1 MSMWP
6 SLQEHN
12 LEKSGS
18 ALVLVAALLVRWL
31 VSLHSYSGM
40 STPPMFG
47 DFEAQ
52 RHWMELTFH
61 LPVADWYFYDLQYWG
76 LDYPPLTAYVSY
88 FFGYVAQFVEPEL
101 VALKASRGYE
111 TATGKVFMRVSV
123 LVCDLV
129 VFMPSL
135 LLLAKGIYKRQWA
148 LRMEFLMLVLLQPA
162 FILIDH
168 GHFQYNN
175 VSLGF
180 TTLSVACIL
189 QDYEVLGSIFFS
201 CALNFKQMALYYA
214 PAITFYLVAKC
225 LYRPNFFL
233 HFAKL
238 GAAVIGSFAVL
249 WLPLCASGLSE
260 CGTTIAQ
267 MLHRVFPI
275 ARGLFEDKVA
285 NVWCCVDLFW
295 KLRHRVAPQHLVYLC
310 TAATF
315 VGFLPSIVD
324 LVRRRPTRVRFFLAL
339 FNSSMSFFLLSFQ
352 VHEKTILL
360 PLLPM
365 TFLLSEA
372 PLLASWFGLLAT
384 FSMHF
389 LLVKDGLVVPYIVA
403 IIGYTAFGIVPHLW
417 QSRLSTAPSAP
428 GLPPSGSPPLWQ
440 RIYVVAS
447 IVGIAILQVL
457 AWSVA
462 PPSKYPHIH
471 EYLFALYSCGHFVL
485 ALVYTTYW
493 QWTAPGPTAADEK
506 DKVE

>member
-295 KLRHRVAPQHLVYLC
+295 KLRHRVAPQHLVYLWSAC
-310 TAATF
+310 TPTTLEATH
-315 VGFLPSIVD
+315 VCCRVA
-324 LVRRRPTRVRFFLAL
+324 RP
-339 FNSSMSFFLLSFQ
+339 Q
-352 VHEKTILL
+352 
-360 PLLPM
+360 
-365 TFLLSEA
+365 
-372 PLLASWFGLLAT
+372 PLLAFCRPSSTSCAAVRLACGSSSRSST
-384 FSMHF
+384 RPCRSSSCRSKCMRKQFSF
-389 LLVKDGLVVPYIVA
+389 
-403 IIGYTAFGIVPHLW
+403 
-417 QSRLSTAPSAP
+417 RC
-428 GLPPSGSPPLWQ
+428 SP
-440 RIYVVAS
+440 
-447 IVGIAILQVL
+447 
-457 AWSVA
+457 
-462 PPSKYPHIH
+462 
-471 EYLFALYSCGHFVL
+471 
-485 ALVYTTYW
+485 
-493 QWTAPGPTAADEK
+493 
-506 DKVE
+506 